1 MEIPMNLIWTKDGA
15 YRRVEYNGEADLEAA
30 IIEVQAELFG
40 PGRIYLAVK
49 KKIGV
54 RGGLRN
60 VPDGYLLDLTG
71 QKPRLFVIENELAA
85 HDPLRHIA
93 VQILEFSL
101 SFETDPRAVKAIL
114 LNALQEQPE
123 AKRRSEEYAATHQ
136 FRNLDHMLEYLVY
149 EAPFAALVVIDE
161 LPDMLETVLAQ
172 RFNFGVEVLELAK
185 YENDGGERFYHF
197 EPFLADLREGASAAE
212 EVAKGGPSQL
222 DASEVDTVVVPA
234 REDGFQETFLGE
246 DRWYAIRIHGTMRPQ
261 IKYIAA
267 YRVQPVSAITHI
279 APVRSIKLWKDTGKF
294 VVNFSEPAKEVGPIQ
309 LVKTGRVK
317 ALQNLR
323 YSTRDKLMAA
333 KTLEDLW

>member
-1 MEIPMNLIWTKDGA
+1 MNLIWTERGS
-15 YRRVEYNGEADLEAA
+15 YRRVEYDNEGELESA
-30 IIEVQAELFG
+30 ILKVQAELFG
-40 PGRIYLAVK
+40 TNRIYLAVK
-49 KKIGV
+49 KRIGV
-54 RGGLRN
+54 KGGLRN
-60 VPDGYLLDLTG
+60 VPDGYLVDLSG
-71 QKPRLFVIENELAA
+71 QKPRLYVVENELAA

-123 AKRRSEEYAATHQ
+123 AKRRSEQYAATHQ
-136 FRNLDHMLEYLVY
+136 FRNLDHMLEYMVY

-161 LPDMLETVLAQ
+161 LPETLEGVLAQ
-172 RFNFGVEVLELAK
+172 RFNFGIEVLELAR
-185 YENDGGERFYHF
+185 YENDRGERLYHF
-197 EPFLADLREGASAAE
+197 EPFLADLRAEVTAAE
-212 EVAKGGPSQL
+212 EVAKGVPGQL

-246 DRWYAIRIHGTMRPQ
+246 NRWYAIRIHGTMRPQ

-279 APVRSIKLWKDTGKF
+279 APVRSIEPWKDTGKF
-294 VVNFSEPAKEVGPIQ
+294 VVNFSEPAKEVGPIR